1 MLSVHCLSISDT
13 AKLERKIITEEI
25 RYEIVKDALVLGSK
39 QQIVNYFLNLN
50 RGKPKVNCLNIIS
63 S

>member
-25 RYEIVKDALVLGSK
+25 RYEIET
-39 QQIVNYFLNLN
+39 NN
-50 RGKPKVNCLNIIS
+50 
-63 S
+63 